1 MLGERPIVRRS
12 DGRGLVELRGANWF
26 LACRAVQEL
35 GDDWDWAETE
45 FEFLCECG
53 RCGCSTTLELAIST
67 YVMAASRRC
76 LVLASGHQSPLDD
89 VEERTE
95 HYVVIRSEGSRRPTF
110 GEGDGH
116 SLRARPNLAHAGR
129 FVLAVAAIAVRA
141 AYAIYIATIA
151 PCRRGRVRQRNKD
164 HLSRRSTHRMALRS
178 RGIVACTR
186 PEPR

>member
-12 DGRGLVELRGANWF
+12 DGRGLVELRRANWF

-116 SLRARPNLAHAGR
+116 
-129 FVLAVAAIAVRA
+129 
-141 AYAIYIATIA
+141 
-151 PCRRGRVRQRNKD
+151 
-164 HLSRRSTHRMALRS
+164 
-178 RGIVACTR
+178 
-186 PEPR
+186 